1 MSLEKRIYKNIAI
14 IAIIVSVFTSIL
26 ITLNFYDFF
35 VDREK
40 EYLKGQASILA
51 EALRDED
58 IGKMDDYLKRESNSF
73 RVTLIEKDGSVRYDS
88 VSRVDAMDNHLN
100 RPEISMSI
108 NENKAEAVRY
118 SETLSKDT
126 YYFACL
132 MEDGSILRV
141 SRTMDNVLLVFLKVM
156 PMNLGIILLILIML
170 LFFTKKF
177 SNRIIKPIYDIS
189 FNIEDIIDG
198 KSKKTIKVY
207 DELVPFVEKI
217 DKQSEEISKIIQ
229 KLKEDAAIMHNI
241 TSNMSEGIV
250 LIGSDKIIIDYN
262 NSAINQFYGDINSDY
277 RGQNILNLYRNIEV
291 NDAIDKSI
299 KNLSGF
305 NVIVKEKN
313 TIKNI
318 YINPVI
324 SNEKIIGVVL
334 FIIDVTE
341 QKKAEKMRRDF
352 SANVSHE
359 LKSPLTSINGYAE
372 MIAEGFVK
380 DEKDIKHFASII
392 NKEGKRLLE
401 LINSIIR
408 LSQLEERKG
417 EDDFELVNLFEI
429 LKDSQ
434 ERFKALAKDREIELH
449 INCESLS
456 VIGNKVMLEELI
468 SNIIEN
474 GIKHSKAEDLYMN
487 LYDSSSNVYLSIR
500 DNGIGISKENQERIF
515 ERFYIVDESR
525 TKENNSTGLG
535 LSIVK
540 HIVEYHK
547 ANIKINSEI
556 NKGTEIIISFPK
568 K

>member
-14 IAIIVSVFTSIL
+14 IAIIVSIFTSIL

-449 INCESLS
+449 INGESLS

-500 DNGIGISKENQERIF
+500 DNGIGIKKEDQERIF

-540 HIVEYHK
+540 HIVEYHN
-547 ANIKINSEI
+547 ASIKINSEL
-556 NKGTEIIISFPK
+556 NKGTEIIITFPK

>member
-26 ITLNFYDFF
+26 ITLNFYGFF

-40 EYLKGQASILA
+40 EYLKGQASMLA
-51 EALRDED
+51 ENLKDGNIEEMDE
-58 IGKMDDYLKRESNSF
+58 YLKRESDSF
-73 RVTLIEKDGSVRYDS
+73 RVTLIEKDGNVRYDS

-132 MEDGSILRV
+132 MQDGSILRV

-156 PMNLGIILLILIML
+156 PMNLGIILLILIIL

-177 SNRIIKPIYDIS
+177 SNRIIKPIYEIS
-189 FNIEDIIDG
+189 FNIEDIVAG
-198 KSKKTIKVY
+198 KSKKPDSIY

-250 LIGSDKIIIDYN
+250 LIGADKIIIEYN
-262 NSAINQFYGDINSDY
+262 NSAINQFYGDINIDY
-277 RGQNILNLYRNIEV
+277 RGQNILNLYRNIQV

-305 NVIVKEKN
+305 NIIVKEKN

-324 SNEKIIGVVL
+324 NNNKIIGVVL

-380 DEKDIKHFASII
+380 DEEDIKHFASII

-417 EDDFELVNLFEI
+417 EDDFELVNLLEI
-429 LKDSQ
+429 LEDSK
-434 ERFKALAKDREIELH
+434 ERFKLLAKDREIEL
-449 INCESLS
+449 NVQGDDLS
-456 VIGNKVMLEELI
+456 VIGNKVMLEELV

-474 GIKHSKAEDLYMN
+474 GIKHSKAENLYMN
-487 LYDSSSNVYLSIR
+487 LYDTDNTNYLSIR

>member
-14 IAIIVSVFTSIL
+14 IAIIVSIFTSIL

-51 EALRDED
+51 EALRDEN

-156 PMNLGIILLILIML
+156 PMNLGIILLILIIL

-449 INCESLS
+449 INGESLS
-456 VIGNKVMLEELI
+456 VIGNKVMLEEMI

-474 GIKHSKAEDLYMN
+474 GIKHSKAEDLHMN
-487 LYDSSSNVYLSIR
+487 LYDTSSNVYLSIR
-500 DNGIGISKENQERIF
+500 DNGIGIKKEDQERIF

-540 HIVEYHK
+540 HIVEYHN
-547 ANIKINSEI
+547 ASIKINSEL
-556 NKGTEIIISFPK
+556 NKGTEIIITFPK

>member
-26 ITLNFYDFF
+26 ITLNFYGFF

-40 EYLKGQASILA
+40 EYLKGQASMLA
-51 EALRDED
+51 ETLKDGNIEEMDE
-58 IGKMDDYLKRESNSF
+58 YLKRESDSF
-73 RVTLIEKDGSVRYDS
+73 RVTLIEKDGNVRYDS

-132 MEDGSILRV
+132 MQDGSILRV

-156 PMNLGIILLILIML
+156 PMNLGIILLILIIL

-177 SNRIIKPIYDIS
+177 SNRIIKPIYEIS
-189 FNIEDIIDG
+189 FNIEDIVAG
-198 KSKKTIKVY
+198 KSKKPDSIY

-250 LIGSDKIIIDYN
+250 LIGADKIIIEYN
-262 NSAINQFYGDINSDY
+262 NSAINQFYGDINIDY
-277 RGQNILNLYRNIEV
+277 RGQNILNLYRNIQV

-305 NVIVKEKN
+305 NIIVKEKN

-324 SNEKIIGVVL
+324 NNNKIIGVVL

-380 DEKDIKHFASII
+380 DEEDIKHFASII

-417 EDDFELVNLFEI
+417 EDDFELVNLLEI
-429 LKDSQ
+429 LEDSK
-434 ERFKALAKDREIELH
+434 ERFKLLAKDREIEL
-449 INCESLS
+449 NVQGDDLS
-456 VIGNKVMLEELI
+456 VIGNKVMLEELV

-474 GIKHSKAEDLYMN
+474 GIKHSKAENLYMN
-487 LYDSSSNVYLSIR
+487 LYDTDNTNYLSIR

>member
-51 EALRDED
+51 EALRDEN

-156 PMNLGIILLILIML
+156 PMNLGIILLILIIL

-449 INCESLS
+449 INGESLS

-540 HIVEYHK
+540 HIVEYHN
-547 ANIKINSEI
+547 ASIKINSEL
-556 NKGTEIIISFPK
+556 NKGTEIIITFPK